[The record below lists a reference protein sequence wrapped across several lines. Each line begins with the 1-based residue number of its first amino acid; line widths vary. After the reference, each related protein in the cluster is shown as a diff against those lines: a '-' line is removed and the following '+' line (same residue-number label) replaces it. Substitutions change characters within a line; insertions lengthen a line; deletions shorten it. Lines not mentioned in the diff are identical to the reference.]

1 MPKLEEDGQR
11 LVVLARE
18 AIAHKLGGPGP
29 VRPEGP
35 WFEQEAAT
43 FVTVARK
50 GLLHGC
56 IGTIAPCR
64 SLVDDVVHNAL
75 AAAFEDPRAEPF
87 RSEWLP
93 EMGVEVTLLGPLE
106 RMQFAD
112 RADAVRQ
119 IVPGADGLVLRYG
132 SYRSTFLPQVWESLP
147 DPQDFLLEL
156 ERKAGLPRSFWS
168 EGVEL
173 HRFRV
178 QKWGDRRVPR
188 VTGAPRREIAS

>member
-1 MPKLEEDGQR
+1 MAKLEEDGQR

-18 AIAHKLGGPGP
+18 AIAHELGGPEP
-29 VRPEGP
+29 VRPKGP

-43 FVTVARK
+43 FVTVARR

-56 IGTIAPCR
+56 IGTIAPRC
-64 SLVDDVVHNAL
+64 SLVDDVVHNAV
-75 AAAFEDPRAEPF
+75 AAAFHDPRAERF

-93 EMGVEVTLLGPLE
+93 DMGVEVTLLGPLE
-106 RMQFAD
+106 PMRFAD

-119 IVPGADGLVLRYG
+119 IVPGADGLLLRCG
-132 SYRSTFLPQVWESLP
+132 PYRSTFLPQVWESLP
-147 DPQDFLLEL
+147 DPQDFLREL
-156 ERKAGLPRSFWS
+156 EEKAGLPRSSWS

-178 QKWGDRRVPR
+178 QKWGDRRAPR